1 MWPSCTEIFVVKD
14 IANHLQHWKLRTIL
28 KQEIHEASI
37 FNIRKNYSIKTTE
50 GTILLHKKHEP
61 KPQSITW
68 STIHI
73 WTWTKVWIFSN
84 RNSPGSCQ
92 STQHDDIGSTSILL
106 CLRHKRILDFN
117 VFLLSVLQSILAD
130 GHVHFNYYPN
140 LKVSLQDKNIVDVL
154 KLVRYI
160 LQSRNSRSFFSICVY
175 VQSSLQMHA
184 CPTNSAAKKS
194 SLIYRTLFYQTII
207 RSPSSVASRTINL
220 VSITIWWS
228 DVQLPE
234 EWK

>member
-1 MWPSCTEIFVVKD
+1 M
-14 IANHLQHWKLRTIL
+14 
-28 KQEIHEASI
+28 
-37 FNIRKNYSIKTTE
+37 
-50 GTILLHKKHEP
+50 
-61 KPQSITW
+61 
-68 STIHI
+68 
-73 WTWTKVWIFSN
+73 
-84 RNSPGSCQ
+84 
-92 STQHDDIGSTSILL
+92 
-106 CLRHKRILDFN
+106 
-117 VFLLSVLQSILAD
+117 
-130 GHVHFNYYPN
+130 
-140 LKVSLQDKNIVDVL
+140 DVL

-234 EWK
+234 EWKVRDEIPLETQEYESHQRIKPPDQAARTCFPPTQSGQSTQFHYGLNTIISWRTSDFSVQFPHSTSSS